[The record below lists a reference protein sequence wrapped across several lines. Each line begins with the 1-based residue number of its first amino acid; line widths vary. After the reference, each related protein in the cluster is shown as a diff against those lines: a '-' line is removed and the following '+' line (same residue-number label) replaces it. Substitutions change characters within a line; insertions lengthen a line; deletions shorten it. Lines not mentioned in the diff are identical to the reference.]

1 MLQGPR
7 NRRIAAGFVLLL
19 GLATAVAA
27 GAMGIGERH
36 ETRHQIDDLEDR
48 WRESILT
55 RNVATAEMLLSD
67 DFMAITANGML
78 QSKEETIASL
88 RNGQVQFKSI
98 DITDRKVRFYGMTAI
113 VTSRAAV
120 EGSGPNGDF
129 SGNYRYTHVYARD
142 PKGVWR
148 IVSFEASRIREAHD
162 KDKKDLERLP

>member
-1 MLQGPR
+1 M
-7 NRRIAAGFVLLL
+7 LL
-19 GLATAVAA
+19 GLVTAVSA
-27 GAMGIGERH
+27 GAMGISERH
-36 ETRHQIDDLEDR
+36 ETRHQIDDLEDQ

-55 RNVATAEMLLSD
+55 RNVAAADRLLSE

-78 QSKEETIASL
+78 QSKEETMANL

-120 EGSGPNGDF
+120 EGAGPNGDF

-142 PKGVWR
+142 AKGVWR
-148 IVSFEASRIREAHD
+148 IVSFEASRIHDVHD
-162 KDKKDLERLP
+162 KDRKEQDRQP